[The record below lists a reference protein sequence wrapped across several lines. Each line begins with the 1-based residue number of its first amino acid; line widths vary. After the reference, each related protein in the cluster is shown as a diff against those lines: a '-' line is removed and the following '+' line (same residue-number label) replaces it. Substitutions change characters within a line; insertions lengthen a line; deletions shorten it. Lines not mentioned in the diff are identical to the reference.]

1 MRALNLLRRWLSLLG
16 RRAERRE
23 RRALHVDWHVFGSGV
38 RHRSTTGDVGRG
50 GAFLHTADAKP
61 KGSPIVLEM
70 LTERGELMSRHA
82 RVAWSSLRGMGLRFT
97 SR

>member
-1 MRALNLLRRWLSLLG
+1 MRSLNLLRRWLSLLG

-50 GAFLHTADAKP
+50 GAFLHTAVAKP
-61 KGSPIVLEM
+61 RGSPIVLEL
-70 LTERGELMSRHA
+70 LTDRGVRVTKHA